1 MLPSTFKPWLG
12 VFFLF
17 CVGCG
22 PSLHDIIPEADLA
35 QKFRHNQEKIV
46 AFRGLGRAAFSLQG
60 QKGTVEVL
68 VVAQK
73 PDQLRVETSHFLG
86 YPLTTLTI
94 HKNKLIY
101 YVEAYERYYVGKT
114 GDPSA
119 QKFLPFGLKEKDF
132 LNILL
137 FSKSVYEKFKKHPK
151 YQLSFLD
158 IEEDEKQKLFY
169 PKGFRMTNKET
180 QEYVEIGWHSFDLN
194 AQKFPARL
202 FELAQPPQSRRVELS
217 SSQKVI
223 PIFKGEDEAG
233 SLEAK

>member
-1 MLPSTFKPWLG
+1 MLPKTSKPWIG
-12 VFFLF
+12 IFFLF
-17 CVGCG
+17 LVGCRA
-22 PSLHDIIPEADLA
+22 SLHDVIPEADLL
-35 QKFRHNQEKIV
+35 QKFRHNQEKI
-46 AFRGLGRAAFSLQG
+46 ASFRGMGSASFSLQG
-60 QKGTVEVL
+60 QKGSVEVL

-73 PDQLRVETSHFLG
+73 PEQLRVETSHFLG

-132 LNILL
+132 LAILL
-137 FSKSVYEKFKKHPK
+137 FSKSAHEKFKNHPK
-151 YQLSFLD
+151 YRLSFLD
-158 IEEDEKQKLFY
+158 IQEEEKQKLFY

-180 QEYVEIGWHSFDLN
+180 QEYVEIGWDSFDLN

-202 FELAQPPQSRRVELS
+202 FELEKPPQALRVELS

-223 PIFKGEDEAG
+223 PIFKGEDEA
-233 SLEAK
+233 K

>member
-1 MLPSTFKPWLG
+1 MLPSTFKPWIG
-12 VFFLF
+12 AFFLF

-73 PDQLRVETSHFLG
+73 PDQLRIETSHFLG

-180 QEYVEIGWHSFDLN
+180 KEYVEIGWNSFDLN

-202 FELAQPPQSRRVELS
+202 FELEKPPQAMRVELS
-217 SSQKVI
+217 SSKKVT
-223 PIFKGEDEAG
+223 PIFKGEDEEG
-233 SLEAK
+233 GVEAK